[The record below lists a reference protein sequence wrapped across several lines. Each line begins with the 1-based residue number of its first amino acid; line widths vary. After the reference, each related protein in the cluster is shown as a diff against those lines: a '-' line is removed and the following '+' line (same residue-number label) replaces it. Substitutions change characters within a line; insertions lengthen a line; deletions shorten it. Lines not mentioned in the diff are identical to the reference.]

1 MSILPVADFKCR
13 RERESAGWQ
22 LTEVEMET
30 LDKVLKHIDDDL
42 TESLDRL
49 FALLR
54 IESISTDPAYDD
66 HCRAAADWLAGELV
80 SLGFDAT
87 TRRTDGQPMVVGHD
101 RDASVG
107 PHVLF
112 YGHYD
117 VQPVDPLSEWSAPP
131 FEPALA
137 TTSDGSKQIR
147 ARGACDDKGQL
158 MTFVE
163 ACRAWKS
170 VAGQLPLRV
179 SILFEGEEESGS
191 PSLEP
196 FLKANADELRSDVA
210 LVCDTGMWDHDK
222 PAITTMLRGLVGEE
236 IVLTGPSRDLH
247 SGGYGGAARNP
258 IHVLVDVLSA
268 LHDENGAVTIPGF
281 YEGVDELPA
290 EIKTQWEQLD
300 FDGAEFLDGVG
311 LSVPAGESGRSVLEQ
326 IWARP
331 TCEINGII
339 GGYTGD
345 GFKTVIPSKASAK
358 VSFRLVGD
366 QDPEPLRAALRA
378 FVEDRIPSDCQVE
391 FRSHGG
397 SPALRLPFD
406 GPYLQRARKA
416 LAAEWGT
423 EAAITG
429 GGGSIPVVGSFKR
442 LLGMDS
448 LMIGFGLDDDRIHSP
463 NEKYN
468 LSSFHGGIRSWAR
481 VIAALA
487 EEGS

>member
-1 MSILPVADFKCR
+1 MQALDTVLRRIDEELPA
-13 RERESAGWQ
+13 
-22 LTEVEMET
+22 
-30 LDKVLKHIDDDL
+30 
-42 TESLDRL
+42 SLERL

-54 IESISTDPAYDD
+54 IESISTDPAYRDR
-66 HCRAAADWLAGELV
+66 CAAAAVWLAGELS

-87 TRRTDGQPMVVGHD
+87 ARPTGGHPMVVGRD
-101 RDASVG
+101 RAASAG

-117 VQPVDPLSEWSAPP
+117 VQPVDPLSQWTAQP
-131 FEPALA
+131 FEPTIA
-137 TTSDGSKQIR
+137 TAPDGSKRIR
-147 ARGACDDKGQL
+147 ARGASDDKGQL

-163 ACRAWKS
+163 ACRAWKA
-170 VAGQLPLRV
+170 VTGALPLKV

-196 FLKANADELRSDVA
+196 FLREHAGELRADIA
-210 LVCDTGMWDHDK
+210 LVCDTGMWSRDK

-236 IVLTGPSRDLH
+236 VIVTAADRDLH

-258 IHVLVDVLSA
+258 IHVLAGVLAA
-268 LHDENGAVTIPGF
+268 LHDEDGRVTIPGF
-281 YEGVDELPA
+281 YEGVGELPA
-290 EIKTQWEQLD
+290 EIKAQWDALD
-300 FDGAEFLDGVG
+300 FDGGEFLGDIG
-311 LSVPAGESGRSVLEQ
+311 LSIPAGETGRSVLEM

-331 TCEINGII
+331 TIEVNGIL

-345 GFKTVIPSKASAK
+345 GFKTVIPSTASAK

-366 QDPEPLRAALRA
+366 QDPEELRGR
-378 FVEDRIPSDCQVE
+378 FRSFIEERIPHDCRVE
-391 FRSHGG
+391 FRAHGG

-416 LAAEWGT
+416 LADEWGA
-423 EAAITG
+423 EPAICG

-448 LMIGFGLDDDRIHSP
+448 LMIGFALDDDRIHSP
-463 NEKYN
+463 NEKYD

-481 VIAALA
+481 IIAALA
-487 EEGS
+487 D